1 MRMHKTYFIVLVIFV
16 FLVTTGFAQKND
28 LAVTAGGYF
37 PINSQIPVD
46 NSFAIE
52 GNFGHRI
59 ASVPQA
65 SLYVEIPVAGTINSN
80 VFTTG
85 RVLSLGSYSA
95 LFVTPGLRLKLAP
108 GFPISPFLAFG
119 GGLAHFSK
127 SGNALSTSSTAN
139 TGTFDFAGALEMKIF
154 PYLSIR
160 GEIRDYY
167 SGSPNLAPGLD
178 ARQNQLLATGGLV
191 LRF

>member
-1 MRMHKTYFIVLVIFV
+1 MLKNYLLVLILLLFAA
-16 FLVTTGFAQKND
+16 TAFAQSND
-28 LAVTAGGYF
+28 LAVTFGGYF
-37 PINSQIPVD
+37 PINSQIPVG

-59 ASVPQA
+59 FHVPLA
-65 SLYVEIPVAGTINSN
+65 SLYVELPVAGTFNSD

-85 RVLSLGSYSA
+85 HLLSLGTYSA
-95 LFVTPGLRLKLAP
+95 VFVTPGLRLKLAP
-108 GFPISPFLAFG
+108 GSPLSPYLAIG

-127 SGNALSTSSTAN
+127 SGNALSNSSSTNA
-139 TGTFDFAGALEMKIF
+139 GTFDFAGGLEMKIF
-154 PYLSIR
+154 PYLSLR

-167 SGSPNLAPGLD
+167 SGSPELLPTLN
-178 ARQNQLLATGGLV
+178 ARQNQLLATGGIV